1 MIITHAPT
9 DGHPEGIMTPG
20 HLPDGRGHAVSRFYR
35 SINQFIVI
43 WQLEGWTDGHDRSH
57 YFALTRSV
65 NRRCQLAAL
74 NAVSPAG
81 CDYRLKDLL
90 NRPSETT
97 HDSRRRFSAVLD
109 QLERDADWPPGPR
122 DRLGDVTDRHLGHLL
137 DDVADF

>member
-1 MIITHAPT
+1 MAARR
-9 DGHPEGIMTPG
+9 
-20 HLPDGRGHAVSRFYR
+20 LDGRTRP
-35 SINQFIVI
+35 I
-43 WQLEGWTDGHDRSH
+43 
-57 YFALTRSV
+57 ALLCANAISKQTLSAGRMI
-65 NRRCQLAAL
+65 

-97 HDSRRRFSAVLD
+97 HDSRRWFSAVLD

-122 DRLGDVTDRHLGHLL
+122 DRLGDVTDRQLGHLL